1 MSECC
6 GGETG
11 AGVRGGMVCYCFGY
25 TAEEIVAEFKAAGV
39 SGIRARIF
47 AETKAGN
54 CRCAELN
61 PAGRCCLGDVGAV
74 IAACKS

>member
-6 GGETG
+6 GGEG
-11 AGVRGGMVCYCFGY
+11 EARAGMVCYCFGY
-25 TAEEIVAEFKAAGV
+25 SAEAICAEVRETGV

-61 PAGRCCLGDVGAV
+61 PAGRCCLGDVTAV
-74 IAACKS
+74 IAGCKS